1 MLRARWSLRCPIRP
15 RFSGPGS
22 RCRGPALHARPWL
35 LWPKR
40 PSRHRSPNRS
50 VRRRVLPCRCY
61 APVLV
66 WCSLS
71 WPQGRRSRVAILPTC
86 CSRTCCALPA
96 CPMRRRFWASRSA
109 GRFCSAAS
117 WTRGRMRPAIS
128 YRASSW
134 RSWSRHRAR
143 AYGWSGCRQF
153 VLPGVPMPRITT
165 ASWKWKGLGWPGPCR
180 VLSC

>member
-22 RCRGPALHARPWL
+22 RCRGPALHVRPWL

-40 PSRHRSPNRS
+40 PSRYRSPNRS
-50 VRRRVLPCRCY
+50 VRRRVLPCRCC

-66 WCSLS
+66 WCWLS
-71 WPQGRRSRVAILPTC
+71 WPQGRLSRVAILPTC

-96 CPMRRRFWASRSA
+96 CPMRHKSWASRSA

-128 YRASSW
+128 CRASSW
-134 RSWSRHRAR
+134 RSLSRRRAR
-143 AYGWSGCRQF
+143 ACGWSGCRRF
-153 VLPGVPMPRITT
+153 GLPGVPMPRITT
-165 ASWKWKGLGWPGPCR
+165 VSWKWKGLGWPGPYR